1 MRDPV
6 SALESPSRPCP
17 LCGSPAVEVIADI
30 TAQQIV
36 ESTPFYGEGQCER
49 LGVSPA
55 DRYGISWCQDCS
67 FGFTS
72 ELPSDDFL
80 AKLYGIGY
88 PPAEAVPVF
97 ARPARAAYSFHSLS
111 LLLSALAA
119 KAEVD
124 SRGCLSRPLR
134 ILDVGCAYAVGSLG
148 LVHRHYPYELTGVEW
163 AESTRAYLRSEGA
176 NVYPSLENIPE
187 GECFDAVI
195 LNDVLEHVPDPLA
208 FLRQVRSC
216 SQPNGVV
223 WINVPDFS
231 WRRMKGVVQD
241 LKAGARVV
249 PKDLNPW
256 EHLSYFSP
264 RSLHAAMASVG
275 WRRLPQ
281 ESVEYSF
288 RCSSWGDLLKAT
300 PRFVRDAWRIKRGT
314 YFASVRTSGLFEFA
328 P

>member
-1 MRDPV
+1 VRDPV
-6 SALESPSRPCP
+6 SALESRSRPCP
-17 LCGSPAVEVIADI
+17 LCGSPAVEVIAEI
-30 TAQQIV
+30 TAQQIL

-55 DRYGISWCQDCS
+55 DRYGISWCHDCS

-119 KAEVD
+119 KVEVD

-148 LVHRHYPYELTGVEW
+148 LVHRHYPYELPGVEW

-176 NVYPSLENIPE
+176 NVYPSLESIPE
-187 GECFDAVI
+187 G
-195 LNDVLEHVPDPLA
+195 
-208 FLRQVRSC
+208 
-216 SQPNGVV
+216 
-223 WINVPDFS
+223 
-231 WRRMKGVVQD
+231 
-241 LKAGARVV
+241 
-249 PKDLNPW
+249 
-256 EHLSYFSP
+256 
-264 RSLHAAMASVG
+264 
-275 WRRLPQ
+275 
-281 ESVEYSF
+281 
-288 RCSSWGDLLKAT
+288 
-300 PRFVRDAWRIKRGT
+300 
-314 YFASVRTSGLFEFA
+314 
-328 P
+328 